1 MQLMQLLRTGT
12 LALVQHPQPQQPQPK
27 YLTSREVM
35 ALLRCSMR
43 TLRRRCA
50 KRLLTFV
57 QDGGRYLFPSSDVD
71 RYLAQR
77 TTKHGERKEGG
88 VNNLTVKHDSTAMT

>member
-1 MQLMQLLRTGT
+1 MQFMQLLRTGT
-12 LALVQHPQPQQPQPK
+12 LAFVQRPQPQQPQPK

-50 KRLLTFV
+50 RRLVTFV
-57 QDGGRYLFPSSDVD
+57 QDGGRYLFPATDVE
-71 RYLAQR
+71 RYVAVR
-77 TTKHGERKEGG
+77 TTKYGERKQ
-88 VNNLTVKHDSTAMT
+88 KKAA